1 MTRIEREP
9 IDPKDTETVRAV
21 LTDARA
27 FIADEATW
35 TKGAGARNAKGVP
48 VSSWDD
54 EAVCFCTIGAVARA
68 AYQRGL
74 SDEMHA
80 MVRLDEAARR
90 VHDLPPG
97 DRPMPEFLRPAAYVN
112 DYLGREAALAMF
124 DNALENLTHDAD
136 A

>member
-1 MTRIEREP
+1 MTRIKREP
-9 IDPKDTETVRAV
+9 IDPSNTETVRAV

-27 FIADEATW
+27 LIADEATW
-35 TKGAGARNAKGVP
+35 TKGVAARNRDGAP
-48 VSSWDD
+48 VTSTDP
-54 EAVCFCTIGAVARA
+54 EAVCFCTIGAISRA

-74 SDEMHA
+74 CDEMHV
-80 MVRLDEAARR
+80 MVMLDHAAARI
-90 VHDLPPG
+90 H
-97 DRPMPEFLRPAAYVN
+97 PMPGPVAMPEYLRPAAYTN